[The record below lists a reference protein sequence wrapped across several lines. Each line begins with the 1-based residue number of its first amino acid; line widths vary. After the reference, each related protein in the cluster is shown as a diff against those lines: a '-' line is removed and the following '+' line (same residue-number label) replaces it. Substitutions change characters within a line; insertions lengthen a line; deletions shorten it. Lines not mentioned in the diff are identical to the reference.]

1 MNPASVFTVTSG
13 SGVSGQQ
20 REEKDQGKK
29 RSILLEFSLELS
41 LSLLVKKRINIVQ
54 GGVSYLS

>member
-20 REEKDQGKK
+20 REEKDPGKK